1 VHPINPIRTHTHTRM
16 VNAEELEFLAH
27 AKKRIDMEHTFIGIF
42 NEMQLNGS
50 T

>member
-1 VHPINPIRTHTHTRM
+1 M